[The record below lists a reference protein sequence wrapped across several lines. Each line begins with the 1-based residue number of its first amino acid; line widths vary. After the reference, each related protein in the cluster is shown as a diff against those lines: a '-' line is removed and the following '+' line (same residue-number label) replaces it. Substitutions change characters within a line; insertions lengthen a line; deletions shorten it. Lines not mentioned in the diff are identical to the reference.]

1 MKTLLRI
8 LVVAVLFLF
17 GVGTL
22 PPIADARHHK
32 GKAHKAN
39 HAVAARHH
47 RATTKATARKT
58 HHAGRHQGAVAVK
71 SGKVRGHGHRLSKA
85 THRRGTA
92 VAAHQRRAGKQLAH
106 HSRRGQHGLVAH
118 QVAGKH
124 RRGRGRNVQVAHHRR
139 GGSAAVKA
147 VVAAHSARDDDD
159 HAVAPEAG
167 GAALSDQ
174 ALRRKLS
181 ARSAIV
187 MDARTGQLLYAQAP
201 DLPGQPASTLKI
213 LTALISL
220 ESLDS
225 DELVPTSQRAA
236 AMPKSKVFLRPGA
249 QYPADDLIN
258 AALMASAND
267 ACVALAEKIGGSE
280 PGFARLMTAKARSLG
295 ANTTVCKNA
304 SGLTASGQ
312 QSTARDLATM
322 FAIAMRNRE
331 FAAKLARTEVTTQEG
346 KILRSHNRA
355 LWQVEGAQGGKTGYT
370 DLARHTYVG
379 KFSRPEGEL
388 VVALMGSNRMWPDIS
403 NLVKYGFAE
412 KGRQNQKTAAGPA
425 PSLVK
430 LAENRPLL
438 SESRKLTR

>member
-1 MKTLLRI
+1 MNTILRI
-8 LVVAVLFLF
+8 FVVAVLLLF
-17 GVGTL
+17 TSGTL
-22 PPIADARHHK
+22 SSAADARPHK
-32 GKAHKAN
+32 GQKAHRSTLGQHKKAGN
-39 HAVAARHH
+39 KASAKVQRNGRRHA
-47 RATTKATARKT
+47 
-58 HHAGRHQGAVAVK
+58 AVAVK
-71 SGKVRGHGHRLSKA
+71 SGRPLPGKEDRLGRVQP
-85 THRRGTA
+85 RRE
-92 VAAHQRRAGKQLAH
+92 GKQLARH
-106 HSRRGQHGLVAH
+106 RGGVAPAGLAH
-118 QVAGKH
+118 AGRKQGKH
-124 RRGRGRNVQVAHHRR
+124 GRKAHVANHRR
-139 GGSAAVKA
+139 PLRGVGPVAM
-147 VVAAHSARDDDD
+147 VAAPPRAE
-159 HAVAPEAG
+159 APAISLAG
-167 GAALSDQ
+167 QTEQ
-174 ALRRKLS
+174 ALRRRLS

-187 MDARTGQLLYAQAP
+187 MDARSGQLLYAQAP

-225 DELVPTSQRAA
+225 DELVPASQRAA
-236 AMPKSKVFLRPGA
+236 AMPKSKVYLRPGA
-249 QYPADDLIN
+249 HYPADDLIN

-280 PGFARLMTAKARSLG
+280 PGFAKLMTAKARSLG

-322 FAIAMRNRE
+322 FAIAMRNKE

-355 LWQVEGAQGGKTGYT
+355 LWQVDGAQGGKTGYT

-388 VVALMGSNRMWPDIS
+388 VVALMGSNRMWPDIA

-412 KGRQNQKTAAGPA
+412 KSRQNYKTAAAVAA
-425 PSLVK
+425 PVK

-438 SESRKLTR
+438 AEGGKLTR